1 MLMTLSTMYE
11 ALPNSN
17 VDAFLHG
24 AFSARSVCR
33 NHFHPRI
40 LCSSPTYRR

>member
-1 MLMTLSTMYE
+1 MLMTYE
-11 ALPNSN
+11 ELLDSN
-17 VDAFLHG
+17 VDAFLRG

-40 LCSSPTYRR
+40 LCSSPINRR